1 VSVPGIARRLSSR
14 GAVNGRA
21 AAAKRYNAWS
31 RALNRGLVTTLVAAP
46 RLTLWREVVAW
57 FDRREAR

>member
-14 GAVNGRA
+14 GAVNGRHA
-21 AAAKRYNAWS
+21 AAMRYADWS

-46 RLTLWREVVAW
+46 RLEIWRDVVAW

>member
-1 VSVPGIARRLSSR
+1 VSTTGIARRISSR
-14 GAVNGRA
+14 GAVNGRHA
-21 AAAKRYNAWS
+21 AARRYADWS